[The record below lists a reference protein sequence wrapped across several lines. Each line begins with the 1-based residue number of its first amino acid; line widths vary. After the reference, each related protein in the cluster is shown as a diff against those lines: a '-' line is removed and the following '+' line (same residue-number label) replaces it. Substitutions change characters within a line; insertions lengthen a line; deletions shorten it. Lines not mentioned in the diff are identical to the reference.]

1 MKTRQIKLIS
11 GTLDWITT
19 DGTCFICKEMAQK
32 LGFPNKKQ
40 IKLTVSNVAFKGSKR
55 IMIKRTAQG
64 EYWQQFIFDSKT
76 ITPKIEDGE
85 YLFYTL
91 VDFLDEFNMP
101 GKEKETLFFII
112 Q

>member
-1 MKTRQIKLIS
+1 MKTKQIKLIS
-11 GTLDWITT
+11 GTLDWVTT
-19 DGTCFICKEMAQK
+19 DGACFICKEMAQK

-40 IKLTVSNVAFKGSKR
+40 ITLTVSNVAFKGSKR
-55 IMIKRTAQG
+55 IMFKRTDIGGHWTQVT
-64 EYWQQFIFDSKT
+64 FNSKT
-76 ITPKIEDGE
+76 INPVGKASE

-91 VDFLDEFNMP
+91 VDFLNEFNMP